1 MPQKAAQAEA
11 MLVKVELPASI
22 LEDKMA
28 NISLKPTEVAQHL
41 TLLRGFRD
49 LMAERM
55 GYVLGRRLTQ
65 QDMSEKTEAERKKV
79 SEIRKEITEKLETY
93 IKDADLQTYQAR
105 QKALKDAREVL
116 KKASEPFRTKITPLA
131 KAQRYLDN
139 VAIPDALKE
148 LGTPVQPRFSLS
160 KWIETAIESSKKKK

>member
-1 MPQKAAQAEA
+1 MICLVQKTAQKAVA
-11 MLVKVELPASI
+11 K
-22 LEDKMA
+22 
-28 NISLKPTEVAQHL
+28 TEVVPAIPIEQEVV
-41 TLLRGFRD
+41 LLRGFRD
-49 LMAERM
+49 LVAERM

-65 QDMSEKTEAERKKV
+65 QEMNEKTEAERKKV
-79 SEIRKEITEKLETY
+79 AEIRKEITEKLETY
-93 IKDADLQTYQAR
+93 IKDADIQTYQAR

-116 KKASEPFRTKITPLA
+116 KKTSEPFRTKMTPLA